1 MTQREMQTLR
11 QLMSIRAKLYNNI
24 KSQLENYAL
33 YRYLQVIEA
42 ARLKALKNALLE
54 GRYLTNNPPEERKS
68 FIPPM
73 LNTPQ
78 WLPTNAQRN
87 AGMNIQY

>member
-24 KSQLENYAL
+24 KSQLENYAP
-33 YRYLQVIEA
+33 YRFLQVIEA